1 MASKTLLLDN
11 GSGKLNDTNLLRL
24 YSSDSLVGVIGLPF
38 LSLGLHLLDNIFNL
52 LNWMVYLS
60 NQSSKS
66 LPVEIVLLNLI
77 KVWKFHDKNQLWQP
91 DHREN
96 LQHWKRRFGQGLPRT
111 TSLLQFWTVQC
122 DQI

>member
-52 LNWMVYLS
+52 LN
-60 NQSSKS
+60 
-66 LPVEIVLLNLI
+66 
-77 KVWKFHDKNQLWQP
+77 
-91 DHREN
+91 
-96 LQHWKRRFGQGLPRT
+96 
-111 TSLLQFWTVQC
+111 
-122 DQI
+122 